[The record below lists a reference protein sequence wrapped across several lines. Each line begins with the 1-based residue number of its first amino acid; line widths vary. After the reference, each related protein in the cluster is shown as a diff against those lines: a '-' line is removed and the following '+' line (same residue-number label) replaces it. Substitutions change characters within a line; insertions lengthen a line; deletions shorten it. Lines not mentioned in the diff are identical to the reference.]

1 MGLFTAQRPLRIG
14 LLGAAKIA
22 PPAVINPAKNRD
34 DVVVCAVAARDP
46 ARARAFAE
54 EHGVEAVAES
64 YEALLARDDVDLVYN
79 GLPIAAHARWTI
91 AALEAGKPVLC
102 EKSLAMNQAEARHMV
117 AAAERTGL
125 LMVEAY
131 HYRFHPVMVRAIE
144 IVRSGE
150 LGRIESAKGDF
161 SVPIRYDPN
170 EIRWRA
176 DQGGGAL
183 GDLGCYPAHALRS
196 LIGAEPDVIRA
207 HIQHEHGVDATTTAE
222 LMFPGD
228 VRAELACSMLAQ
240 RPLAEVTV
248 RGERGR
254 LHIMNF
260 VAPHLGARF
269 TVRFGETVRDEPV
282 DPRPTYAF
290 QMDHLV
296 EVMNGGAEPLTGG
309 ADAIAQ
315 MALLD
320 SIRAAA

>member
-1 MGLFTAQRPLRIG
+1 MGPFTAQRPLRIG

-22 PPAVINPAKNRD
+22 PPAVIAPASDRD
-34 DVVVCAVAARDP
+34 DVVISAVAARDP
-46 ARARAFAE
+46 ARARAFAQD
-54 EHGVEAVAES
+54 HAVAAVAET

-79 GLPIAAHARWTI
+79 GLPIAAHAHWTI

-125 LMVEAY
+125 LMIEAY
-131 HYRFHPVMVRAIE
+131 HYRFHPAMVRAIE

-196 LIGAEPDVIRA
+196 LIGAEPEVIRA
-207 HIQHEHGVDATTTAE
+207 HIDREHGVDAKTSAE
-222 LMFPGD
+222 LMFPED
-228 VRAELACSMLAQ
+228 IRAELSCDMRAE
-240 RPLAEVTV
+240 RPWAVVTV

-254 LHIMNF
+254 LHFANF
-260 VAPHLGARF
+260 VAPHLGARL
-269 TVRFGETVRDEPV
+269 TVKIGEATHEEPV
-282 DPRPTYAF
+282 DPRTTYAF
-290 QMDHLV
+290 QLDHVVDAL
-296 EVMNGGAEPLTGG
+296 NGGAEPMTGG

-320 SIRAAA
+320 AIRAAA